1 MIRNLLFDSGCA
13 VCSDIAEAVNAEADG
28 WLTARSLLD
37 PEIVKTLDAHAPGW
51 THRPMLLEVEEGKVR
66 VSSGLEMSWRMF
78 RGLGVRR
85 THRVMGLAANAL
97 TPSAGPGR
105 RSFLAAASG
114 TVGIL
119 AIGMGASPVWGAGTP
134 RAEVL
139 DGARLAAAARRASRA
154 PDVGRARVAITD
166 QGYDLS
172 QEKVVAIRGDSDDLV
187 VMFFY
192 AHRERPETDA
202 AIISHD
208 GDGSTFVEYVSAQ
221 SSELFAGDEFHP
233 EALQVTQASSGG
245 FQTMG
250 AGAYFSC
257 IAACV
262 GANCGALALRC
273 RGLIFMYAVLA
284 CMAGICGSKVHT
296 CHKVCKSAW

>member
-1 MIRNLLFDSGCA
+1 MIRHLLFDSGCV
-13 VCSDIAEAVNAEADG
+13 VCSNIADAVNAEAGG

-37 PEIVKTLDAHAPGW
+37 PEIVKTLDTHAPGW
-51 THRPMLLEVEEGKVR
+51 AHRPMLLEVQGDKIR

-78 RGLGVRR
+78 RGLGPRKTR
-85 THRVMGLAANAL
+85 RVMTLVANAL
-97 TPSAGPGR
+97 SPTVGTGR

-114 TVGIL
+114 TVGVL
-119 AIGMGASPVWGAGTP
+119 AIGMGASPGWAAGTP

-139 DGARLAAAARRASRA
+139 DGGRLAAAAARATRA
-154 PDVGRARVAITD
+154 PDVGRAQVAITE
-166 QGYDLS
+166 QGYDLE
-172 QEKVVAIRGDSDDLV
+172 QEKVVAIRGEGNDLV

-192 AHRERPETDA
+192 AHGERAETDA

-208 GDGSTFVEYVSAQ
+208 GRGATFVEYVSAQ
-221 SSELFAGDEFHP
+221 PSELFAGEEFHP
-233 EALQVTQASSGG
+233 EALQVTQASTGG